1 MLTMRDWAKATLEE
15 EQRHRLELTAELEK
29 CQTKIAW
36 LEQVLSTTE
45 KILPDAS
52 SSGQI
57 RELTATLSN
66 GVSKL
71 PGKVAST
78 SSQKSASQKVPQVAK
93 SIAKSPTAKPPV
105 GKVTKYVPS
114 PQPKA
119 KSAKKQSKK
128 ATSPTKQSSTAA
140 VRKFSIKN
148 VPFLDPYK
156 GQPSVVKAI
165 KALLDDHPNDAM
177 NIDQIIEGL
186 FGKVPANIQE
196 QVRHRVTTDLSK
208 GKNTLWQ
215 SVPGRR
221 GYYQTLS
228 K

>member
-15 EQRHRLELTAELEK
+15 ERQHHLELTAELEK

-36 LEQVLSTTE
+36 LEQVLATTE

-52 SSGQI
+52 SSGQS
-57 RELTATLSN
+57 RDLNATLA
-66 GVSKL
+66 
-71 PGKVAST
+71 AST
-78 SSQKSASQKVPQVAK
+78 SSQKSLSQKVPQAAK
-93 SIAKSPTAKPPV
+93 SIAKSPTTKPSTS
-105 GKVTKYVPS
+105 KVTKYVPS

-119 KSAKKQSKK
+119 KSAQSSVKKQSKK
-128 ATSPTKQSSTAA
+128 TTSADKRSPVTV

-148 VPFLDPYK
+148 VPFLPPYK

-165 KALLDDHPNDAM
+165 KAFLDDHPNEAM
-177 NIDQIIEGL
+177 DIDQIIEGL